1 MKWQH
6 TKRANNTNQV
16 AFKMEWWHDQ
26 RGKKRRKGSS
36 IKRGWLVSFTCGYTF
51 SCPRLG
57 LSRSFPQCLTPA
69 IIFCNFPPHDKRKTE
84 ISLDS
89 VEELQK
95 HKYILPKS
103 RQDLSHNFTWKV
115 HIPDLGLWVK
125 GRRRNVTVDIRITKC
140 ELENKLFII
149 KVSKSIVIVI
159 ASPPPMGR
167 GQILYFA

>member
-1 MKWQH
+1 MFG

-16 AFKMEWWHDQ
+16 AFKMEWGHDEE
-26 RGKKRRKGSS
+26 RKEE
-36 IKRGWLVSFTCGYTF
+36 KGWLVSFTCGYTF

-95 HKYILPKS
+95 HKYIPFKS
-103 RQDLSHNFTWKV
+103 RQDLSKNFTWKV
-115 HIPDLGLWVK
+115 HIPDLG
-125 GRRRNVTVDIRITKC
+125 R
-140 ELENKLFII
+140 
-149 KVSKSIVIVI
+149 
-159 ASPPPMGR
+159 
-167 GQILYFA
+167 